1 MHSVLHME
9 LVNLKTLLQDK
20 TEEFERAME
29 EKKPHP
35 ELLRIYKE
43 IKLLSYEI
51 SQNENNIEYIS
62 E

>member
-1 MHSVLHME
+1 ME
-9 LVNLKTLLQDK
+9 LINLRTLLQDK

-29 EKKPHP
+29 EKKPHF
-35 ELLRIYKE
+35 ELLRIFKE
-43 IKLLSYEI
+43 IKLLFNEI